1 MYCVLFRIIVIRFL
15 FCHSWREAKD
25 HSTSRR
31 ENRLPRQ
38 NQTETYTQ
46 RFSTAVFSSP
56 SNLALGKRR
65 HPTHQQVETNDHAA
79 HDPKA
84 LGIVCAVESEQD
96 REDDAAEIAHGANCT
111 TEDTVGVRVDVW
123 DEGEIGTVVLMLA
136 KREM

>member
-79 HDPKA
+79 HDPEA
-84 LGIVCAVESEQD
+84 LGIIRAMEPE
-96 REDDAAEIAHGANCT
+96 
-111 TEDTVGVRVDVW
+111 
-123 DEGEIGTVVLMLA
+123 
-136 KREM
+136 